1 MSELQ
6 ILGANAA
13 VLALA
18 YFFVYPRFGG
28 DDVKRIGWL
37 DLTIGLT
44 TLGILAPFN
53 WGSEDEFTLL
63 PNWDVPW
70 WIFAIVTY
78 AVLEI
83 PLFAIYFT
91 RRGLWASYMD
101 GVKEGFSSET
111 WTTGASTKAV
121 RKQLV
126 DTKWDWIR
134 KPRFMRNLVIAANLW
149 MLFAT
154 IFLAQV
160 GDNVWASLSIL
171 HMAVL
176 FIFWFLLRTSVRLI
190 SEAGDEALDERMI
203 TERNQTYFKAYRT
216 FTMIAAGLLTG
227 FMIYV
232 VTRDSTPGSDGF
244 NYQFSLTWPQTQALF
259 WFIWGYAFM
268 LPSMLMAWKESRNSR

>member
-53 WGSEDEFTLL
+53 WSSANEFTLL
-63 PNWDVPW
+63 PSWDVPW

-78 AVLEI
+78 GILEL
-83 PLFAIYFT
+83 PLFAIFAT
-91 RRGLWASYMD
+91 RRGLWASYVA
-101 GVKEGFSSET
+101 GVKEGFSKES
-111 WTTGASTKAV
+111 WSAASTKAV
-121 RKQLV
+121 HKQLA
-126 DTKWDWIR
+126 DTKWDWMR
-134 KPRFMRNLVIAANLW
+134 KPKFMRNLVIAVNLW
-149 MLFAT
+149 MLAAT
-154 IFLAQV
+154 VFLVWV
-160 GDNVWASLSIL
+160 GDNRWASLAIL
-171 HMAVL
+171 HIAVL
-176 FIFWFLLRTSVRLI
+176 FIFWFMLRTSVRLV
-190 SEAGDEALDERMI
+190 SEAADEALDERMI

-216 FTMIAAGLLTG
+216 FTMIVAGLLTG
-227 FMIYV
+227 FMIQV
-232 VTRDSTPGSDGF
+232 VTRDSSPGSDGF
-244 NYQFSLTWPQTQALF
+244 NYQFSLTWPQAQALF

-268 LPSMLMAWKESRNSR
+268 LPSMVMAWKESRHSR